1 MKVFFSLMVALALFS
16 ACWPTSVSFKDKG
29 SMDPRWKNFMV
40 KTLDNNAANAPLS
53 YGPTLSEALKDGVQN
68 NTRLKLVSNPDS
80 AQINI
85 EGAIT
90 NYMVTPIALQAG
102 DVAAKNRLT
111 ISTNYT
117 IYINVP
123 RLPNEPLTEN
133 QMTVSSTRFADYDSY
148 ADFSVVESQLIEEI
162 NKQIVQ
168 DVINKLLSNW

>member
-1 MKVFFSLMVALALFS
+1 MKVIFSLAITLALLTS
-16 ACWPTSVSFKDKG
+16 CWPTSVSFKDKG

-53 YGPTLSEALKDGVQN
+53 YGPALTEALKDGIQN

-80 AQINI
+80 SQVNI

-123 RLPNEPLTEN
+123 KLPNEPLTEN
-133 QMTVSSTRFADYDSY
+133 QMTVSSTRFADYDSN

>member
-1 MKVFFSLMVALALFS
+1 MRIVLSIALLGLLAS
-16 ACWPTSVSFKDKG
+16 CWPTSVSFKDKG

-40 KTLDNNAANAPLS
+40 KTLENSAPNASLS
-53 YGPTLSEALKDGVQN
+53 YPALLTESIKDGIQN
-68 NTRLKLVSNPDS
+68 NTRLKLTSNADS
-80 AQINI
+80 SQINI

-90 NYMVTPIALQAG
+90 NFTISPIAMQLG

-117 IYINVP
+117 IFINVP
-123 RLPNEPLTEN
+123 PKENEPITEN
-133 QMTVSSTRFADYDSY
+133 KMTLTSTRFADYDSNQ
-148 ADFSVVESQLIEEI
+148 DFTVVESQLLEEI